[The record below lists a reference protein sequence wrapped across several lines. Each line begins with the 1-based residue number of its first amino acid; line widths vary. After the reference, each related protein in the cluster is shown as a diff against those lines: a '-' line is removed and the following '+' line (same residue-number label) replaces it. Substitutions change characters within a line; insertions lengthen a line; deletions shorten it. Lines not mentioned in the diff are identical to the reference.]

1 MQLSG
6 KGKYFTHFF
15 VPFVDLH
22 QYLNIS
28 KKRWYLQ
35 TMYFRS
41 LRLPNML
48 LDKYLK
54 SPVSEHDSTVNML
67 RVYKYLWNLHR
78 ITFVLNLHHFGQNW
92 LWKCLLVI
100 CEILGVFVNTLTA
113 DDKYNLGNCANLQF
127 PITMQLS
134 KKLKTFSQFFV
145 PYLEFTSN
153 FKHFEQKMIFI
164 GNVFPQLLTV
174 EDLVRPL
181 YKKRCFRTPFDSQ
194 HVKGSRTSLKSA
206 WEQFYHIFSSLL
218 EKLIWKMSLLVICE
232 MFGAIFNTQT
242 IDDKYPIQNCENL
255 KLPIQMQLSNKRTT
269 LSRVFPPF
277 LAFTSIFK
285 EFERNMIVI
294 SKVFP
299 KLPTVKDL
307 VRPLSKKRCFRTPFD
322 SQHVKESQTFVKSAW
337 EHFYHIFSSLWGKL
351 IWKMSLLVIYEILG
365 AIVNTVT
372 VDDNYLFRNCEEL
385 PLSIQMQLSNEK
397 HFSGFLFHFW
407 HLHQIIQLL
416 QKRWL
421 L

>member
-1 MQLSG
+1 M
-6 KGKYFTHFF
+6 FHFWN
-15 VPFVDLH
+15 LYH
-22 QYLNIS
+22 LLQIS
-28 KKRWYLQ
+28 KKKMIVTTNVCLEFNATKYVVGHISKKPNCRTPFNSQHVNGSQISVKSASHYFYLNSP
-35 TMYFRS
+35 S
-41 LRLPNML
+41 LWAKLI
-48 LDKYLK
+48 LK
-54 SPVSEHDSTVNML
+54 IS
-67 RVYKYLWNLHR
+67 
-78 ITFVLNLHHFGQNW
+78 
-92 LWKCLLVI
+92 LLVI

-232 MFGAIFNTQT
+232 MFGAIFKTQT

-269 LSRVFPPF
+269 FSRVFPPF